1 LQLSKHGLYDFRV
14 NWRQSYY
21 YWNQNDNTG
30 LPITAVAP
38 TFTSGLTTNHDW
50 ATVRKFASVDLT
62 LHASR
67 NLQFVFET
75 GHTSNDG
82 NVFTTRSLDFFS
94 SPTYWGAFAR
104 ANPYYLIAP
113 LQDST
118 GRFTGGLDY
127 TRHQWSFHYKAG
139 YQTFDENM
147 TLNEVAS
154 GETSIN
160 PVALSQSQPLA
171 QLSWSQSRRLKT
183 PISEFSF
190 VGKINPRFEW
200 RGSYVYNH
208 YHGPAALDESANGI
222 GPASVGAG
230 TAPYAFTE
238 SGRATVTQP
247 SHVLTQG
254 FTYEIKNW
262 WDFDVDYRYLRFTS
276 EATSIHESLL
286 NGTTPNS
293 GSDDIVW
300 RDGQHDLN
308 VGMTFRP
315 AKNLSIHPGIRLL
328 KSDIESLENGVT
340 DAARTK
346 RINVARPEI
355 GFSYKPA
362 SNLRLSG
369 DLRSATSGAS
379 YTAISPHTW
388 VAGRVMVHYQPLP
401 QLSVDDSLNISDSS
415 LVESNYKTQIRA
427 NSTTLSYAWNDR
439 MSMFGGFTYDSLYA
453 AGDIL
458 FARGPAPLAG
468 MLRDTAI
475 NRVWQGGLEI
485 KPDSWFGMRI
495 SGNYDRTTGEGTVNG
510 EPPAYGP
517 LTFPMVTGTVYFNFP
532 KAGRLSID
540 LQRTYYTEQLVPVN
554 NYSANLLTLR
564 WTRSF

>member
-1 LQLSKHGLYDFRV
+1 
-14 NWRQSYY
+14 
-21 YWNQNDNTG
+21 
-30 LPITAVAP
+30 
-38 TFTSGLTTNHDW
+38 
-50 ATVRKFASVDLT
+50 
-62 LHASR
+62 
-67 NLQFVFET
+67 VFET
-75 GHTSNDG
+75 SHTSNDG
-82 NVFTTRSLDFFS
+82 NVFTTRSLDFFN
-94 SPTYWGAFAR
+94 SPAYWGAFAR
-104 ANPYYLIAP
+104 SNPYYLIAP

-127 TRHQWSFHYKAG
+127 THHQWTFHYKAG

-154 GETSIN
+154 GQTSIN

-190 VGKINPRFEW
+190 VGKINSRWEW
-200 RGSYVYNH
+200 RGSYVYNR

-222 GPASVGAG
+222 GPVSAGAG
-230 TAPYAFTE
+230 TAPYAFSE

-247 SHVLTQG
+247 SHVVTQG
-254 FTYEIKNW
+254 FTYEIRNW

-276 EATSIHESLL
+276 DAVSTHESLL
-286 NGTTPNS
+286 NGTAQST

-300 RDGQHDLN
+300 RNGMHDLN

-328 KSDIESLENGVT
+328 KSDIESLENGVI
-340 DAARTK
+340 DDARTK

-355 GFSYKPA
+355 GFSYRPI
-362 SNLRLSG
+362 SSLSVRG

-401 QLSVDDSLNISDSS
+401 QLSIDDSLNISDSS
-415 LVESNYKTQIRA
+415 LVDSNYKTNIRA
-427 NSTTLSYAWNDR
+427 NSTTVSYAWNDR
-439 MSMFGGFTYDSLYA
+439 MSMFGGFTYDSFYA

-458 FARGPAPLAG
+458 FARGPAPLSG
-468 MLRDTAI
+468 MLSDSAI

-485 KPDSWFGMRI
+485 KPSSHLGIRFT
-495 SGNYDRTTGEGTVNG
+495 GNYDRTTGEGQVNG

-517 LTFPMVTGTVYFNFP
+517 LKWPMATTTMYFDFPR
-532 KAGRLSID
+532 AGRLSID
-540 LQRTYYTEQLVPVN
+540 LQRTYYSEQLVPVN